1 MTPGPPAPA
10 RPRSGGTAGAWD
22 HEAVADHL
30 VHGHPLGDATFRAGE
45 AWTPPADG
53 PVASAIS
60 RDGKATPAH
69 PDDAVA
75 ALRAAV
81 GRLPVDCALSLS
93 GGLDSRLLLAAFL
106 AAGRRPTLHVSGRRG
121 AFDRD
126 VAESIAK
133 GVGLELHAVEVTESS
148 VAPLLAPA
156 AMATGGV
163 LPATNV
169 AGLAHLLPP
178 AGDPGPVALG
188 ANGEYARSYYAG
200 RRGRDVAL
208 AANLPRADAG
218 AVVAA
223 RHPPP
228 FSAAERCLLHEA
240 LADALTPDAIGHRRA
255 AVLTTL
261 PGETA
266 LDVADEFFLSQYGR
280 RKTGADLAL
289 LRSHRPVHLPYLDP
303 DWVQAIRCLPR
314 RWKRVDRWHRY
325 AIDALWPSLLRFP
338 EQGYGRRRTARRP
351 PLHSWWRGPRPPHA
365 PHYLDQSMFRS
376 GPLLDLVR
384 THRGAI
390 DDLIDPVLV
399 DRLVDEQEQRG
410 TRPHVTFALLALAH
424 WREQVVR

>member
-1 MTPGPPAPA
+1 MTPRPPTPG
-10 RPRSGGTAGAWD
+10 RPRRGGTAGAWD

-45 AWTPPADG
+45 AWTPPADD
-53 PVASAIS
+53 PVTTAI
-60 RDGKATPAH
+60 RKDGRATPAH
-69 PDDAVA
+69 PDRAVA
-75 ALRAAV
+75 ALRSAV
-81 GRLPVDCALSLS
+81 DQLPDDCALSMS

-121 AFDRD
+121 TFDRD

-133 GVGLELHAVEVTESS
+133 GAGLELHAVEVTESF

-156 AMATGGV
+156 TLATGGV

-178 AGDPGPVALG
+178 LGDAGPVALG
-188 ANGEYARSYYAG
+188 GNGEYARSYYAG
-200 RRGRDVAL
+200 PNWHDVSRAARR
-208 AANLPRADAG
+208 PRADAG
-218 AVVAA
+218 AVIAA

-228 FSAAERCLLHEA
+228 LTVAERSLLHDALAEA
-240 LADALTPDAIGHRRA
+240 LAPAAIDERRA
-255 AVLTTL
+255 AVLAAC
-261 PGETA
+261 PGTSA

-303 DWVQAIRCLPR
+303 DWVQAIRGLPR

-351 PLHSWWRGPRPPHA
+351 PLRSWWRGPRPPHV

-390 DDLIDPVLV
+390 DDLIDPGLV

-410 TRPHVTFALLALAH
+410 TRPQVTFALLALAH